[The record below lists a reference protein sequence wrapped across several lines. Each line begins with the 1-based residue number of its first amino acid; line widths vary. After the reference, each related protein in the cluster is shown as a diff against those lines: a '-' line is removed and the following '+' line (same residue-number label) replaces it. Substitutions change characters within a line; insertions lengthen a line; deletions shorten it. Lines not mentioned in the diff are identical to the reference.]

1 MALETNYRSYSEIIK
16 FNNEL
21 FLHVSKFIH
30 EPTYKALFHQKSFQ
44 KENEKRRSCFY
55 IFSKKEEETAD
66 ANIYARKVLEIIQHL
81 DDGYDLN
88 DVCVLVR
95 KKKEGIAVA
104 HLLSE
109 NDIEIVSSETL
120 LLANSS
126 KVNFLINFMRY
137 ILFSNDQ
144 ESLFNVLCFLHDFLE
159 VTEEKHL
166 FFEKYVHLDIYDF
179 VEEIEQLGCVFD
191 LLEYHQ
197 LPLYEKVEQI
207 IRSFQLQETPDAYVQ
222 FFLDEVLTQQKK
234 EADVQDIL
242 DFWNE
247 KRIS

>member
-1 MALETNYRSYSEIIK
+1 M
-16 FNNEL
+16 
-21 FLHVSKFIH
+21 
-30 EPTYKALFHQKSFQ
+30 
-44 KENEKRRSCFY
+44 
-55 IFSKKEEETAD
+55 
-66 ANIYARKVLEIIQHL
+66 
-81 DDGYDLN
+81 
-88 DVCVLVR
+88 
-95 KKKEGIAVA
+95 
-104 HLLSE
+104 
-109 NDIEIVSSETL
+109 
-120 LLANSS
+120 
-126 KVNFLINFMRY
+126 
-137 ILFSNDQ
+137 FSNDQ

-247 KRIS
+247 KKNQLSVVSPENKNALRIMTIHKSRVGVSYCYLPL

>member
-1 MALETNYRSYSEIIK
+1 
-16 FNNEL
+16 
-21 FLHVSKFIH
+21 
-30 EPTYKALFHQKSFQ
+30 
-44 KENEKRRSCFY
+44 
-55 IFSKKEEETAD
+55 
-66 ANIYARKVLEIIQHL
+66 
-81 DDGYDLN
+81 
-88 DVCVLVR
+88 
-95 KKKEGIAVA
+95 
-104 HLLSE
+104 
-109 NDIEIVSSETL
+109 
-120 LLANSS
+120 
-126 KVNFLINFMRY
+126 MRY

-144 ESLFNVLCFLHDFLE
+144 ESLFNVLCFLYDFLE

-234 EADVQDIL
+234 RQMYKI
-242 DFWNE
+242 FWTFGMK

>member
-1 MALETNYRSYSEIIK
+1 MSGAGGGSGS
-16 FNNEL
+16 
-21 FLHVSKFIH
+21 
-30 EPTYKALFHQKSFQ
+30 
-44 KENEKRRSCFY
+44 
-55 IFSKKEEETAD
+55 
-66 ANIYARKVLEIIQHL
+66 YARKVLEIIQHL

-137 ILFSNDQ
+137 ILFSNDR
-144 ESLFNVLCFLHDFLE
+144 ESLFNVLCFLYDFLE

-179 VEEIEQLGCVFD
+179 VEEIDFEQADG
-191 LLEYHQ
+191 
-197 LPLYEKVEQI
+197 KVDD
-207 IRSFQLQETPDAYVQ
+207 T
-222 FFLDEVLTQQKK
+222 
-234 EADVQDIL
+234 
-242 DFWNE
+242 
-247 KRIS
+247 